1 MAENSGVIRRSD
13 MYNDPG
19 FNYAHF
25 WRGRDYEHKA
35 EVIAIRRLLNGRRF
49 GHAVDVGGGFGRLSV
64 VLASYA
70 DHVTLADPSSQ
81 QLDLSRRLF
90 PGHLAMDRRLMDAA
104 NLQFGDE
111 SIDLI
116 AMIRVL
122 HHLPGP
128 RAEFAELW
136 RVLRPGGFAVIEAAN
151 SAHAVKQVRYLLR
164 RERIPESEVDAM
176 PEEGRRSGAAAYVNH
191 HPRTISRQLTEA
203 GFQIRRVL
211 SVSNFRHPLV
221 KAVLPERVL
230 LAMERAAQQP
240 LARLYFGPS
249 TFFLVQKA
257 QDATAPTC
265 PFPGKELVSL
275 AVTRR

>member
-1 MAENSGVIRRSD
+1 MAGNSGAIRRSD
-13 MYNDPG
+13 MYNDPD
-19 FNYAHF
+19 FDYAHF
-25 WRGRDYEHKA
+25 WRDRGYEHKA

-64 VLASYA
+64 VLAFFA

-90 PGHLAMDRRLMDAA
+90 PDHPALRRRLMDAA
-104 NLQFGDE
+104 DLQFGDE

-136 RVLRPGGFAVIEAAN
+136 RVLRPGGFAVVEAAN
-151 SAHAVKQVRYLLR
+151 SAHAVNQVRYLLR
-164 RERIPESEVDAM
+164 QERIPESEVDARS
-176 PEEGRRSGAAAYVNH
+176 GQSRRGGAAAYVNH
-191 HPRTISRQLTEA
+191 HPRTISRQLTEV
-203 GFQIRRVL
+203 GFRIQRVL
-211 SVSNFRHPLV
+211 SVSNFRHPLA

-249 TFFLVQKA
+249 IFFLVQKA
-257 QDATAPTC
+257 QAAPAPTC
-265 PFPGKELVSL
+265 CITVNDQPLIW
-275 AVTRR
+275 T